1 MVFELKVA
9 LNVDRYGRNL
19 VGMVFGTS
27 PKDCQADFAIC
38 HQGTE
43 LLSAEGEKMGV
54 LAVFGDSK
62 AI

>member
-27 PKDCQADFAIC
+27 PKDCQADFVIFR
-38 HQGTE
+38 QGAE
-43 LLSAEGEKMGV
+43 LLSVKGEKIGV
-54 LAVFGDSK
+54 LAIFVDFK